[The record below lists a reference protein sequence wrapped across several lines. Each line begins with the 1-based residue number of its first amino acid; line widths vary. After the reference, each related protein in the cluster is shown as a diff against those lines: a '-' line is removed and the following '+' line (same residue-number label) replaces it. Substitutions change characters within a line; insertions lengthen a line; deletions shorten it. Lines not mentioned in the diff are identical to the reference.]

1 MESEEYKQKIIEMI
15 NNCDNMHWLKVIY
28 TYVSKLLG

>member
-1 MESEEYKQKIIEMI
+1 MDYKEATIKLIQK
-15 NNCDNMHWLKVIY
+15 CSDLHWLKVIY